1 MTRLPKNAPHG
12 AKQRHG
18 ATDSAK
24 KPQKE
29 IAGAKKRQP
38 ASIGA
43 FFVAAAAKRIRMV
56 PRGGLCPLEQL
67 FGGQNQ

>member
-1 MTRLPKNAPHG
+1 VPTDAN
-12 AKQRHG
+12 QRHC

-24 KPQKE
+24 KTQKE
-29 IAGAKKRQP
+29 IAGGKKRQP

-67 FGGQNQ
+67 FRGQNQ